1 MRMGHNSAF
10 TPAQLTA
17 RAQTMVAGAASRDVT
32 LNLTVKAMQVFQPD
46 ARFAFVILSPSLRS
60 RINSAKDLARFF
72 VAEPA
77 LSKVEWAPQNDN
89 F

>member
-10 TPAQLTA
+10 TPAQVTA
-17 RAQTMVAGAASRDVT
+17 RAQTMVAGVASRDVT

-46 ARFAFVILSPSLRS
+46 ARFAFVILS
-60 RINSAKDLARFF
+60 IAKDLARFF